1 MENWKWR
8 MESEEWKVENWKWKM
23 ERTHPKPSQEGMF
36 PAGGLLEV
44 FTDIIL
50 FNLDCIFVLN

>member
-1 MENWKWR
+1 MEN
-8 MESEEWKVENWKWKM
+8 WKVENWKWN
-23 ERTHPKPSQEGMF
+23 EHTPNPSQERMF

-50 FNLDCIFVLN
+50 FNFDCIFVLN

>member
-1 MENWKWR
+1 
-8 MESEEWKVENWKWKM
+8 M